1 MELQNIIETMTEYIM
16 DISENFY
23 RQHNKEAYSKL
34 DELYMQFDL
43 LLNNEMVMKN
53 DILKSNVI
61 DISRFLNNIMEA
73 LKEQDGVL
81 IADILRFDI
90 GNSILNMID
99 EIGE

>member
-1 MELQNIIETMTEYIM
+1 
-16 DISENFY
+16 
-23 RQHNKEAYSKL
+23 
-34 DELYMQFDL
+34 MQFDL